1 MKTFYQIKDL
11 DGKSILN
18 NFPSEF
24 QYLLNNEIEKSE
36 KIEILFG
43 HKKVRARIGKQKNQ
57 NGELII
63 LTIEEKYINSSSLF
77 RELSIMGLLTLD
89 NVITFRNNISLNQNE
104 YVQDLIHNL
113 TSLNTYNV
121 QELESLIPPKVLTK
135 NINTQ
140 KETIKNIV
148 NEKPNITTNTLLKLI
163 KYNYAMKVEF
173 SVFEK
178 TVMQNPT
185 VQKLEYSVRE
195 TILSILQIFIEE
207 FEEKKIVVSID
218 TNEKRIHIDFEILF
232 VSLFYIFEN
241 AVKYC
246 CPYSKF
252 KILFKEEQNK
262 YLVIFDMLSLRIEDF
277 EVPKLCQKKFRAKSA
292 IELTS
297 EGKGIGMSR
306 VLKTLKL
313 NNAELEIIPRVSDF
327 SKTKDNSSYEHN
339 QFILK
344 FDSNRLF

>member
-1 MKTFYQIKDL
+1 MKTFYQINDL
-11 DGKSILN
+11 DCKSILN
-18 NFPSEF
+18 NFPSEL
-24 QYLLNNEIEKSE
+24 QYLLSNEIEKSE
-36 KIEILFG
+36 KIEISFG
-43 HKKVRARIGKQKNQ
+43 NKKVRARIGKQKNQ

-63 LTIEEKYINSSSLF
+63 LTIEEKYINSSGLF
-77 RELSIMGLLTLD
+77 KELSQMGLLNLD
-89 NVITFRNNISLNQNE
+89 NIITFRNNISLNQNE

-140 KETIKNIV
+140 KETIKNII
-148 NEKPNITTNTLLKLI
+148 NEKPNIAANTLLKLI

-246 CPYSKF
+246 CDNSKF
-252 KILFKEEQNK
+252 KILLKEEKNK
-262 YLVIFDMLSLRIEDF
+262 YIVIFDMLSLRIEDY

-292 IELTS
+292 IALTS
-297 EGKGIGMSR
+297 DGKGIGMSR
-306 VLKTLKL
+306 VQKTLKL

-327 SKTKDNSSYEHN
+327 SKIKNNLSYEHN

-344 FDSNRLF
+344 FDSNRLI

>member
-24 QYLLNNEIEKSE
+24 QYLLSNEIEKSE
-36 KIEILFG
+36 KIEILFE

-77 RELSIMGLLTLD
+77 KELSIMGLLTLD

-262 YLVIFDMLSLRIEDF
+262 YLVIFDMLSLRIEEY

-292 IELTS
+292 IEHTS

-327 SKTKDNSSYEHN
+327 SKTKDNSPYEHN